1 MDDAQKEE
9 IISLIKTEKPLLK
22 DTSIAQYVRTL
33 NTLYKKLKSEGE
45 EYNYME
51 LFKNAGKVKDA
62 LSEYH
67 FTTARNFYTSLIT
80 ILSTEVAPD
89 KKIILQYEGI
99 VKSNNEQYD
108 KQNQSG
114 IISVKQSGNFVGV
127 EKIDELIMKLKK
139 DEIHMAYILFSILKY
154 HHIRNEIATLEQIA
168 LKSYNKLT
176 TPEKKDKNFLVVGTK
191 KLFIS
196 RNGYKTEKK
205 YGEIIF
211 DITHK
216 PLIKEIRKYIK
227 GLKDN
232 VVFPFPDEI
241 TSDKK
246 QQLSSYLSYYS
257 KKYIKVN
264 LSTTLIA
271 KIMLSHKHL
280 ETKIAQE
287 KDSKERG
294 HSVGVQNV
302 VYVKKPLPSEEAE
315 TNPKDTSGTK

>member
-45 EYNYME
+45 DEDYMD
-51 LFKNAGKVKDA
+51 LFKDTQKVKDA

-176 TPEKKDKNFLVVGTK
+176 TPEKKDKNFLVVGTFK
-191 KLFIS
+191 MS
-196 RNGYKTEKK
+196 NSQGD
-205 YGEIIF
+205 GE
-211 DITHK
+211 
-216 PLIKEIRKYIK
+216 R
-227 GLKDN
+227 
-232 VVFPFPDEI
+232 
-241 TSDKK
+241 
-246 QQLSSYLSYYS
+246 
-257 KKYIKVN
+257 
-264 LSTTLIA
+264 
-271 KIMLSHKHL
+271 IMLYSRFP
-280 ETKIAQE
+280 TK
-287 KDSKERG
+287 
-294 HSVGVQNV
+294 
-302 VYVKKPLPSEEAE
+302 
-315 TNPKDTSGTK
+315 